1 MAPSNVEAIWRN
13 GSFHARIGH
22 MERALA
28 LFGKA
33 LERAPES
40 ARHAIRLE
48 VLDCPLS
55 LGRID
60 EARDVG
66 GDARDGADIVAA
78 LALQITAFGAK
89 IILHVHNEQRGM
101 PRMQLPVQGAY
112 NGRHFFFCLNS
123 SGAGITVPQC
133 LQVRKSSE
141 VKKFS

>member
-1 MAPSNVEAIWRN
+1 MRHEAIEAMAPFLDNLYANPSGSHRFAREAR
-13 GSFHARIGH
+13 
-22 MERALA
+22 
-28 LFGKA
+28 KA
-33 LERAPES
+33 L
-40 ARHAIRLE
+40 
-48 VLDCPLS
+48 
-55 LGRID
+55 D

-89 IILHVHNEQRGM
+89 VILHVHNKQRGM
-101 PRMQLPVQGAY
+101 PRMQLPVHGAY